1 MFGIDSPCTRTSPES
16 GVEQADDVLDQ
27 HALAGPRGAEHH
39 RDLVL
44 GQAEVEA
51 VEDAGA
57 AELLDQVDDLDRVF
71 AAVVA
76 LAAGVEAVGV
86 GLGGV
91 DAGDDEVAAHHRA
104 VLAYVGAAG
113 GGPCLRRRRLGAR
126 CGLVLQS
133 SSSRGSRRRSA
144 RQPPI
149 GALGLAPQKIRVP
162 SIPMMWTK
170 TMLSTIDFA
179 VAVPTPTGPP
189 DAV

>member
-1 MFGIDSPCTRTSPES
+1 MFIEPNRAPSWNSRPNFLRTSKSSSSVMFGIDSPCTRTSPES

-91 DAGDDEVAAHHRA
+91 DAGDDEVAAHR
-104 VLAYVGAAG
+104 
-113 GGPCLRRRRLGAR
+113 LRRPR
-126 CGLVLQS
+126 
-133 SSSRGSRRRSA
+133 
-144 RQPPI
+144 
-149 GALGLAPQKIRVP
+149 
-162 SIPMMWTK
+162 
-170 TMLSTIDFA
+170 
-179 VAVPTPTGPP
+179 
-189 DAV
+189 